1 MPSRHHSSRGTRSSP
16 PRGQSHSTSPVVPR
30 GRGANSSPG
39 HSNAHSRSPSVD
51 AREAELN
58 DLRRQLHALTNAK
71 KPDEDGKKRKRAAK
85 NSESTF
91 LQMGRAI
98 PRRVT
103 VFDDLNNIQVQW
115 DAYRAKYEDDSSLDE
130 LAPEP
135 SDEEQAEKRELER
148 GHTAVEEMEHV
159 VKDFVKKAG
168 KEGGRAML
176 SELEKGAESAKTHD
190 TQSATRIVGRE
201 LNRRV
206 RKMNEQRMKDFEEAS
221 RRVQEGSTTALTP
234 LALIPEFDESSRTGR
249 GLQNDMTGSLLCPGE
264 IDWND
269 TNIRAAVKR
278 MDPDYDFASS
288 AHSRCFYKDEK
299 FNPDLPDEGYLQSYL
314 LLQVYRTIYT
324 SPSSA
329 NEQSEDVENLPPA
342 NKKQASNSRR
352 AHVANIIHLSEVTGR
367 SIAYAAVHLHLALT
381 DASRWVHSYD
391 GYNYHDLWNFIV
403 DFFEDPIDDEAAKQA
418 KELLKWWTDRI
429 FTGTGSAS
437 NSRGTKMV
445 SRRQAVVKTLESQ
458 S

>member
-1 MPSRHHSSRGTRSSP
+1 MPSHHHSSRGTRSLPAQGESRSP
-16 PRGQSHSTSPVVPR
+16 SPVRPRGH
-30 GRGANSSPG
+30 GANSAPG
-39 HSNAHSRSPSVD
+39 HSNAHRRSPSVD
-51 AREAELN
+51 ARDAELN

-71 KPDEDGKKRKRAAK
+71 KPDEDGKKWKRAAK

-135 SDEEQAEKRELER
+135 SEEEQAEKRELER

-190 TQSATRIVGRE
+190 TQSATRIVGKE

-206 RKMNEQRMKDFEEAS
+206 RKINEQRMKEFEEATA
-221 RRVQEGSTTALTP
+221 RQVQARLDTPLTP
-234 LALIPEFDESSRTGR
+234 LALLPEFDEGSRGGR
-249 GLQNDMTGSLLCPGE
+249 GLQNDITGGLLCPGE
-264 IDWND
+264 IDWNNND
-269 TNIRAAVKR
+269 IRAAVQR

-299 FNPDLPDEGYLQSYL
+299 FNPDKPDEGYLQSHL
-314 LLQVYRTIYT
+314 LLQELGGISGDSR
-324 SPSSA
+324 
-329 NEQSEDVENLPPA
+329 DENIFPDA
-342 NKKQASNSRR
+342 
-352 AHVANIIHLSEVTGR
+352 
-367 SIAYAAVHLHLALT
+367 IAYAAIHLHLALT
-381 DASRWVHSYD
+381 DASHWVHSYD
-391 GYNYHDLWNFIV
+391 GYNYQDLWNFVV

-418 KELLKWWTDRI
+418 KDLLKWWTDRI

-437 NSRGTKMV
+437 NSRGTKMM
-445 SRRQAVVKTLESQ
+445 SRRQAVAKTLQSQ

>member
-1 MPSRHHSSRGTRSSP
+1 
-16 PRGQSHSTSPVVPR
+16 
-30 GRGANSSPG
+30 
-39 HSNAHSRSPSVD
+39 
-51 AREAELN
+51 
-58 DLRRQLHALTNAK
+58 
-71 KPDEDGKKRKRAAK
+71 
-85 NSESTF
+85 
-91 LQMGRAI
+91 MGRAI

-135 SDEEQAEKRELER
+135 SEEEQAEKRELER

-159 VKDFVKKAG
+159 VKDFVKK
-168 KEGGRAML
+168 E
-176 SELEKGAESAKTHD
+176 EKRVDGLCFLSAKTHD
-190 TQSATRIVGRE
+190 TQSATRIVGKE

-206 RKMNEQRMKDFEEAS
+206 RKINEQRMKEFEEATA
-221 RRVQEGSTTALTP
+221 RQVQARLDTPLTP
-234 LALIPEFDESSRTGR
+234 LALLPEFDEGSRGGR
-249 GLQNDMTGSLLCPGE
+249 GLQNDITRGLLCPGE
-264 IDWND
+264 IDWNNND
-269 TNIRAAVKR
+269 IRAAVQR

-299 FNPDLPDEGYLQSYL
+299 FNPDKPDEGYLQSHL
-314 LLQVYRTIYT
+314 LLQVYRTIYML
-324 SPSSA
+324 PSSA
-329 NEQSEDVENLPPA
+329 NEQSEDVENLPSA
-342 NKKQASNSRR
+342 KKKQASNSHR

-391 GYNYHDLWNFIV
+391 GYNYQDLWNFVV

-418 KELLKWWTDRI
+418 KDLLKWWTDRI

-437 NSRGTKMV
+437 NSRGTKMM
-445 SRRQAVVKTLESQ
+445 SRHQAVAKTLQSQ